1 MIRTEKGKL
10 IMQGSPALLE
20 VELISAV
27 KGFYNALCS
36 EYGEEFAKSRIDFIL
51 EKALESD
58 ELEGNQEDEETVS
71 LSDILGELLGIIKG
85 IGGEK

>member
-10 IMQGSPALLE
+10 TMQGSAALLE

-36 EYGEEFAKSRIDFIL
+36 ECGEEFAKSRIDFIL

-71 LSDILGELLGIIKG
+71 LSDILGELLGINKG

>member
-36 EYGEEFAKSRIDFIL
+36 KYGEEFAKSRIDFIL